1 MTVTAATPVLAQ
13 EPVFTPEQLAACG
26 DDPSALCRV
35 VLDWT
40 GGNELLA
47 TISDILVAK
56 PLKIAVIVAVAWV
69 VNRLARRAIR
79 RFVESFEEPA
89 LHRRLDVVRDRA
101 PAALLSTGP
110 VNMRSAQRARTIG
123 AVLRSVTTAAVW
135 TVAALMV
142 LAEFDVNLAPLIAGA
157 GIVGV
162 ALGFGAQ
169 SLVKDFLSG
178 IFMLLEDQFGVG
190 DVIDCGEA
198 SGVVEGVS
206 LRTTR
211 LRDVEGTV
219 WHVPNGQIV
228 RIGNKSQE
236 WSRALLDVE
245 VAYDTDLAVAK
256 QLIKDVADEVWHD
269 PSFSPSV
276 IDEPEMWGVERFGP
290 DGIAIRLVVKTR
302 PADQWK
308 VLREL
313 RQRLKVAL
321 DEAGVE
327 IPFPQR
333 TVWVRPQG
341 ASLPEGDGSPSAAVG
356 IAEHDLDGEPSG
368 GGEVALGHGHEL
380 QGRDPA

>member
-1 MTVTAATPVLAQ
+1 MSFTTAVPVLG
-13 EPVFTPEQLAACG
+13 QLSPGTAEACG
-26 DDPSALCRV
+26 TEPSRICSLVWETTSNKTFATLS
-35 VLDWT
+35 DF
-40 GGNELLA
+40 LL
-47 TISDILVAK
+47 AK
-56 PLKIAVIVAVAWV
+56 PLKILLIVVLAML

-79 RFVESFEEPA
+79 RFVQSFDDPA
-89 LHRRLDVVRDRA
+89 AGKRTIERLRERT

-110 VNMRSAQRARTIG
+110 VNMRSGQRARTIG
-123 AVLRSVTTAAVW
+123 AVLRSLTTAVVW
-135 TVAALMV
+135 TITVLMV
-142 LAEFDVNLAPLIAGA
+142 LSEFNVNLGPLIAGA

-190 DVIDCGEA
+190 DIIDCGEA
-198 SGVVEGVS
+198 AGVVEGVS

-219 WHVPNGQIV
+219 WHVPNGQIARV
-228 RIGNKSQE
+228 GNKSQE

-245 VAYDTDLAVAK
+245 VAYDTDLAQAK
-256 QLIKDVADEVWHD
+256 QVIKQVADDLWRDETYRV
-269 PSFSPSV
+269 SV
-276 IDEPEMWGVERFGP
+276 IDEPEMWGVERFGA

-313 RQRLKVAL
+313 RQRLKLAL
-321 DEAGVE
+321 DDAGIE

-333 TVWVRPQG
+333 TVWVRPSG
-341 ASLPEGDGSPSAAVG
+341 AMLPDGGQV
-356 IAEHDLDGEPSG
+356 DGEQADGGQATVGSG
-368 GGEVALGHGHEL
+368 AEPDQAGAERSGSD
-380 QGRDPA
+380 RSTT

>member
-1 MTVTAATPVLAQ
+1 MSLTTTVA
-13 EPVFTPEQLAACG
+13 VFTQDPVYSAEELSACG
-26 DDPSALCRV
+26 PEPSAICRAV
-35 VLDWT
+35 FGWS
-40 GGNELLA
+40 GNELLA
-47 TISDILVAK
+47 TASDFLVAK
-56 PLKIAVIVAVAWV
+56 PLKILLIVVVAWV

-89 LHRRLDVVRDRA
+89 LHRTLGAVRDRT

-110 VNMRSAQRARTIG
+110 VNMRSGQRARTIG
-123 AVLRSVTTAAVW
+123 AVLRSVTTAAIW
-135 TVAALMV
+135 TVAVLMV
-142 LAEFDVNLAPLIAGA
+142 LAEFNVNLAPLIAGA

-190 DVIDCGEA
+190 DVIDTGEA

-211 LRDVEGTV
+211 IRDVEGTV

-245 VAYDTDLAVAK
+245 VAYATDLAVAK
-256 QLIKDVADEVWHD
+256 QLIKDVADGVWKD
-269 PSFSPSV
+269 AAFAPSV

-290 DGIAIRLVVKTR
+290 DGVAIRLVVKTR

-313 RQRLKVAL
+313 RQRLKQAF
-321 DEAGVE
+321 DEGGIE

-341 ASLPEGDGSPSAAVG
+341 ASLPAGDGV
-356 IAEHDLDGEPSG
+356 AESEPEQRPASG
-368 GGEVALGHGHEL
+368 
-380 QGRDPA
+380 